1 MGVILMSKKKWN
13 REINKYGMGLII
25 ASVGAGIVI
34 AVILPIWGWI
44 IAVGGGLIFLGW
56 FLINNCNKK
65 K

>member
-1 MGVILMSKKKWN
+1 MSKKRFKSCGM
-13 REINKYGMGLII
+13 NKYGLGII
-25 ASVGAGIVI
+25 VASVGAGIII

-44 IAVGGGLIFLGW
+44 IAAGGGLIFVGW